1 MNKLGMY
8 NIEEIARHLSN
19 YNKLLLSNILRME
32 VITNNAGKNSEYI
45 NLLEITRKEV
55 EEMSMYLHNIK
66 KEI

>member
-1 MNKLGMY
+1 MY
-8 NIEEIARHLSN
+8 NTEEIARHLSN

-55 EEMSMYLHNIK
+55 EEMRMYLHNIK

>member
-8 NIEEIARHLSN
+8 NTEEIARHLSN

-32 VITNNAGKNSEYI
+32 VITSAQGERNAYI
-45 NLLEITRKEV
+45 DFLEITRKEV

-66 KEI
+66 KEV